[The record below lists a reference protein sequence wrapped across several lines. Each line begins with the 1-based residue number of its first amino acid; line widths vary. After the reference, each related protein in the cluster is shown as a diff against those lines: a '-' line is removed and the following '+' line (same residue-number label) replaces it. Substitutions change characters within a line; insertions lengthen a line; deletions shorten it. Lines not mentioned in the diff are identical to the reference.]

1 MIFKLNIWLRAI
13 RFRFLAA
20 SAIAVTC
27 GLALTI
33 WYQPQN
39 FSIIYAFLT
48 YIGIFCLHSSVDLL
62 NDYWD
67 FKRGIDLRTK
77 KTKFSGG
84 TGVLPQGLL
93 KPSHVYFAGMALL
106 VIGLMIGGIFVYFK
120 GFVIAI
126 ILLFAALSIVLYS
139 SKLVNWGLGELFVG
153 AKGALIVVG
162 TFYVQ
167 NTSISLE
174 SVTLGIIIGLLSS
187 LVLFINSIP
196 DIIPDR
202 QMGRKTLAIMMENRS
217 NRFILAFTVGMSV
230 GIYFLTIG
238 FFSTLINSY
247 ISLIPCLLLI
257 PYIGQ
262 MLFRFKNFLYDF
274 KRLNGDYYIR
284 IMANTVLFSRFY
296 GISLIVGIILAFF
309 LPDMGHSKV
318 N

>member
-1 MIFKLNIWLRAI
+1 MIFKLDVWLRAI

-27 GLALTI
+27 GLALAI

-39 FSIIYAFLT
+39 VSLIYAILT

-93 KPSHVYFAGMALL
+93 KPRHVYLAGIFFLIL
-106 VIGLMIGGIFVYFK
+106 GLMIGGIFVYFK

-153 AKGALIVVG
+153 AKGALIVIG

-167 NTSISLE
+167 NSSITLE
-174 SVTLGIIIGLLSS
+174 SVVLGIIIGLLSS

-196 DIIPDR
+196 DIVPDR
-202 QMGRKTLAIMMENRS
+202 QMGRKTLAIMIDKRS
-217 NRFILAFTVGMSV
+217 NRFILAFVVGMNI
-230 GIYFLTIG
+230 GIYLLTIG
-238 FFSTLINSY
+238 FFSTLINSDFS
-247 ISLIPCLLLI
+247 IIPCILLI
-257 PYIGQ
+257 PYIGL
-262 MLFRFKNFLYDF
+262 MLNRFNNFLYNF
-274 KRLNGDYYIR
+274 KRLNNDYYVR

-296 GISLIVGIILAFF
+296 GISLIVGITFAF
-309 LPDMGHSKV
+309 LYQT
-318 N
+318 

>member
-1 MIFKLNIWLRAI
+1 MIFKLDIWLRAI

-39 FSIIYAFLT
+39 FSLTYSVLT

-67 FKRGIDLRTK
+67 FNRGIDLRTK

-93 KPSHVYFAGMALL
+93 KPRHVYFAGMSFLIL
-106 VIGLMIGGIFVYFK
+106 GLIIGCIFVYFK

-139 SKLVNWGLGELFVG
+139 SKLVNLGLGELFVG
-153 AKGALIVVG
+153 TKGALIVVG

-167 NTSISLE
+167 TTIISLE
-174 SVTLGIIIGLLSS
+174 SILLGSIIGVLSS

-196 DIIPDR
+196 DIVPDR
-202 QMGRKTLAIMMENRS
+202 QMGRKTLAIIFEKRS
-217 NRFILAFTVGMSV
+217 NQFILMFTIGLIV
-230 GIYFLTIG
+230 GIYLLTLG
-238 FFSTLINSY
+238 FFTTLINSFF
-247 ISLIPCLLLI
+247 SVIPCILLI
-257 PYIGQ
+257 PYIG
-262 MLFRFKNFLYDF
+262 LVLYRFKNFLYKF
-274 KRLNGDYYIR
+274 KRNNDDYYIN

-296 GISLIVGIILAFF
+296 GISLIVGIIFAF
-309 LPDMGHSKV
+309 LYQT
-318 N
+318 

>member
-1 MIFKLNIWLRAI
+1 MIFKLEIWLRAI

-33 WYQPQN
+33 WHQPQN
-39 FSIIYAFLT
+39 FSLIYAVLT
-48 YIGIFCLHSSVDLL
+48 YLGIFCLHSSVDLL

-84 TGVLPQGLL
+84 TGVLPEGLL
-93 KPSHVYFAGMALL
+93 QPRHVYFAGISLL
-106 VIGLMIGGIFVYFK
+106 ILGLLIGGIFVYFK
-120 GFVIAI
+120 GFVIAV

-167 NTSISLE
+167 NTSIGLE
-174 SVTLGIIIGLLSS
+174 SVLLGIIIGLLSS
-187 LVLFINSIP
+187 LVLFINSVP

-202 QMGRKTLAIMMENRS
+202 QMGRKTLAIMMENKS
-217 NRFILAFTVGMSV
+217 NLFIFVFTVGITL
-230 GIYFLTIG
+230 GIYLLTIY
-238 FFSTLINSY
+238 FFSTLMYSY
-247 ISLIPCLLLI
+247 FSIIPCLLLI
-257 PYIGQ
+257 PYIGL
-262 MLFRFKNFLYDF
+262 MLYRFKNFLYKF
-274 KRLNGDYYIR
+274 KRLSNEYYIT

-296 GISLIVGIILAFF
+296 GISLIVGIIFAF
-309 LPDMGHSKV
+309 LYKT
-318 N
+318 

>member
-1 MIFKLNIWLRAI
+1 MIFKLDIWLRAI

-39 FSIIYAFLT
+39 LSLFYAILT

-93 KPSHVYFAGMALL
+93 KPRQVYLAGISFLIL
-106 VIGLMIGGIFVYFK
+106 GLMIGGIFVYFK

-167 NTSISLE
+167 NSSITLE
-174 SVTLGIIIGLLSS
+174 SIVLGIIIGMLSS

-196 DIIPDR
+196 DIVPDR
-202 QMGRKTLAIMMENRS
+202 QMGRKTLAIMIDKRS
-217 NRFILAFTVGMSV
+217 NRFILIFVFGINV
-230 GIYFLTIG
+230 GIYLLTIG

-247 ISLIPCLLLI
+247 FSIIPCILLM
-257 PYIGQ
+257 PYLGL
-262 MLFRFKNFLYDF
+262 MLYRFKNFLYNF
-274 KRLNGDYYIR
+274 KRLDN
-284 IMANTVLFSRFY
+284 
-296 GISLIVGIILAFF
+296 
-309 LPDMGHSKV
+309 
-318 N
+318 

>member
-1 MIFKLNIWLRAI
+1 MIFKLDVWLRAI

-39 FSIIYAFLT
+39 FSLIYAILT

-93 KPSHVYFAGMALL
+93 KPRHVYLAGISFLIL
-106 VIGLMIGGIFVYFK
+106 GLMIGGILVFFK

-126 ILLFAALSIVLYS
+126 ILLFAGLSIILYS

-167 NTSISLE
+167 NSSITIE
-174 SVTLGIIIGLLSS
+174 SFVLGIIIGLLSS

-196 DIIPDR
+196 DIVPDR
-202 QMGRKTLAIMMENRS
+202 QMGRKTLAIMIDKRS
-217 NRFILAFTVGMSV
+217 NRFILLFVVGINV
-230 GIYFLTIG
+230 GIYLLTIG
-238 FFSTLINSY
+238 FFSTLVNSY
-247 ISLIPCLLLI
+247 FSIIPCILLI
-257 PYIGQ
+257 PYIGL
-262 MLFRFKNFLYDF
+262 MLYRFKNFLYNLE
-274 KRLNGDYYIR
+274 RLNNDYYIR
-284 IMANTVLFSRFY
+284 IMANTVLFSRFF
-296 GISLIVGIILAFF
+296 GISLIVGITFAF
-309 LPDMGHSKV
+309 LYQT
-318 N
+318 

>member
-1 MIFKLNIWLRAI
+1 MIFKLDIWLRAI

-39 FSIIYAFLT
+39 LSLFYAILT

-93 KPSHVYFAGMALL
+93 KPRQVYLAGISFLIL
-106 VIGLMIGGIFVYFK
+106 GLMIGGIFVYFK

-153 AKGALIVVG
+153 TKGALIVIG

-167 NTSISLE
+167 NSSITLE
-174 SVTLGIIIGLLSS
+174 SIVLGIIIGLLSS
-187 LVLFINSIP
+187 LVLFVNSIP
-196 DIIPDR
+196 DIVPDR
-202 QMGRKTLAIMMENRS
+202 QMGRKTLAIMIDKRS
-217 NRFILAFTVGMSV
+217 NRFILIFVFGINV
-230 GIYFLTIG
+230 GIYLLTIG
-238 FFSTLINSY
+238 FFSILINSY
-247 ISLIPCLLLI
+247 
-257 PYIGQ
+257 
-262 MLFRFKNFLYDF
+262 F
-274 KRLNGDYYIR
+274 
-284 IMANTVLFSRFY
+284 
-296 GISLIVGIILAFF
+296 
-309 LPDMGHSKV
+309 
-318 N
+318 

>member
-1 MIFKLNIWLRAI
+1 MIFKLDIWLRAI
-13 RFRFLAA
+13 RFRFLTA

-27 GLALTI
+27 GLSLTI

-39 FSIIYAFLT
+39 FSLISSVLT

-93 KPSHVYFAGMALL
+93 KPSHVYFAGISFLIL
-106 VIGLMIGGIFVYFK
+106 GLIIGGIFVYFK

-139 SKLVNWGLGELFVG
+139 SKLVNLGLGELFVG

-167 NTSISLE
+167 NTVISLE
-174 SVTLGIIIGLLSS
+174 SIILGSIIGLLSS

-196 DIIPDR
+196 DIVPDR
-202 QMGRKTLAIMMENRS
+202 QMGRKTLAIIFEKRS
-217 NRFILAFTVGMSV
+217 NLFILMFTIGLIV
-230 GIYFLTIG
+230 GIYLLTLG
-238 FFSTLINSY
+238 FFTTLINSFFT
-247 ISLIPCLLLI
+247 IIPCILLI
-257 PYIGQ
+257 PYIG
-262 MLFRFKNFLYDF
+262 LILYRFKNFLYKF
-274 KRLNGDYYIR
+274 KRLNDDYYIN

-296 GISLIVGIILAFF
+296 GISLIVDIIFAF
-309 LPDMGHSKV
+309 LYPT
-318 N
+318 

>member
-1 MIFKLNIWLRAI
+1 MIFKLDVWLRAI

-27 GLALTI
+27 GLALAI

-39 FSIIYAFLT
+39 VSLIYAILT

-93 KPSHVYFAGMALL
+93 KPRHVYLAGIFFLIL
-106 VIGLMIGGIFVYFK
+106 GLMIGGIFVYFK

-153 AKGALIVVG
+153 AKGALIVIG

-167 NTSISLE
+167 NSSITLE
-174 SVTLGIIIGLLSS
+174 SVVLGIIIGLLSS

-196 DIIPDR
+196 DIVPDR
-202 QMGRKTLAIMMENRS
+202 QMGRKTLAIMIDKRS
-217 NRFILAFTVGMSV
+217 NRFILAFVV
-230 GIYFLTIG
+230 GINIGIYLLTIG

-247 ISLIPCLLLI
+247 FSIIPCILLI
-257 PYIGQ
+257 PYIGL
-262 MLFRFKNFLYDF
+262 MLNRFKNFLYNF
-274 KRLNGDYYIR
+274 KRLNNDYYVR

-296 GISLIVGIILAFF
+296 GISLIVGITFAF
-309 LPDMGHSKV
+309 LYQT
-318 N
+318 

>member
-1 MIFKLNIWLRAI
+1 MILKLNIWLRAI

-33 WYQPQN
+33 WYQPQD
-39 FSIIYAFLT
+39 FSSIYAILT

-84 TGVLPQGLL
+84 TGVLPEGLL
-93 KPSHVYFAGMALL
+93 KPRQVYLAGIFFLIL
-106 VIGLMIGGIFVYFK
+106 GLIIGGIFVYFK
-120 GFVIAI
+120 GFIIAI

-139 SKLVNWGLGELFVG
+139 SKLVNWGLGELFVA

-167 NTSISLE
+167 NSSITLE
-174 SVTLGIIIGLLSS
+174 SVVLGIIIGLLSS
-187 LVLFINSIP
+187 LVLFVNSIP
-196 DIIPDR
+196 DIVPDR
-202 QMGRKTLAIMMENRS
+202 QMGRKTLAIMINERS
-217 NRFILAFTVGMSV
+217 NRFILMIVISINV
-230 GIYFLTIG
+230 GIYLLTIG
-238 FFSTLINSY
+238 FFSTLINSSFS
-247 ISLIPCLLLI
+247 IIPCILLI
-257 PYIGQ
+257 PYIGL
-262 MLFRFKNFLYDF
+262 MLYRFKNFLYNF
-274 KRLNGDYYIR
+274 NRLNDDYYIR

-296 GISLIVGIILAFF
+296 GISLIIGITFAF
-309 LPDMGHSKV
+309 LYQR
-318 N
+318 

>member
-1 MIFKLNIWLRAI
+1 MIFKLDVWLRAI

-27 GLALTI
+27 GLALAI
-33 WYQPQN
+33 WYQPQD
-39 FSIIYAFLT
+39 FSLIYAILT

-93 KPSHVYFAGMALL
+93 KPRHVYLAGIFFLIL
-106 VIGLMIGGIFVYFK
+106 GLMIGSIFVYFK

-139 SKLVNWGLGELFVG
+139 SKLVNWGLGELFVA

-167 NTSISLE
+167 NSSITLE
-174 SVTLGIIIGLLSS
+174 SVVLGIIIGLLSS

-196 DIIPDR
+196 DIVPDR
-202 QMGRKTLAIMMENRS
+202 QMGRKTLAIMIDKRS
-217 NRFILAFTVGMSV
+217 NRFILLFVVGINV
-230 GIYFLTIG
+230 GIYLLTIG
-238 FFSTLINSY
+238 FFTNLINSY
-247 ISLIPCLLLI
+247 FSIIPCILLI
-257 PYIGQ
+257 PYIGL
-262 MLFRFKNFLYDF
+262 MLYRFKNFLYNF
-274 KRLNGDYYIR
+274 KRLNYDYYIR
-284 IMANTVLFSRFY
+284 IMANTVLFSRFF
-296 GISLIVGIILAFF
+296 GISLIVGITFAF
-309 LPDMGHSKV
+309 LYQT
-318 N
+318 

>member
-1 MIFKLNIWLRAI
+1 MIFKLDVWLRAI

-27 GLALTI
+27 GLALAI

-39 FSIIYAFLT
+39 VSLIYAILT

-93 KPSHVYFAGMALL
+93 KPRHVYLAGIFFLIL
-106 VIGLMIGGIFVYFK
+106 GLMIGGIFVYFK

-153 AKGALIVVG
+153 AKGALIVIG

-167 NTSISLE
+167 NSSITLE
-174 SVTLGIIIGLLSS
+174 SVVLGIITGLLSS

-196 DIIPDR
+196 DIVPDR
-202 QMGRKTLAIMMENRS
+202 QMGRKTLAIMIDKRS
-217 NRFILAFTVGMSV
+217 NRFILAFVVGMNI
-230 GIYFLTIG
+230 GIYLLTIG

-247 ISLIPCLLLI
+247 FSIIPCILLI
-257 PYIGQ
+257 PYIGL
-262 MLFRFKNFLYDF
+262 MLYRFKNFLYNF
-274 KRLNGDYYIR
+274 KRLNNDYYIR

-296 GISLIVGIILAFF
+296 GISLIVGITFAF
-309 LPDMGHSKV
+309 LYQT
-318 N
+318 

>member
-1 MIFKLNIWLRAI
+1 MIFKLDVWLRAI

-39 FSIIYAFLT
+39 FSLIYAILT

-84 TGVLPQGLL
+84 TGVLPEGLL
-93 KPSHVYFAGMALL
+93 KPRHVYLAGISFLIL
-106 VIGLMIGGIFVYFK
+106 GLMIGGIFVFFK

-126 ILLFAALSIVLYS
+126 ILLFAGLSIVLYS

-167 NTSISLE
+167 NSSITIE
-174 SVTLGIIIGLLSS
+174 SFVLGIIIGLLSS

-196 DIIPDR
+196 DIVPDR
-202 QMGRKTLAIMMENRS
+202 QMGRKTLAIMIDKRS
-217 NRFILAFTVGMSV
+217 NRFILLFVVGINV
-230 GIYFLTIG
+230 GIYLLTIG

-247 ISLIPCLLLI
+247 FSIIPCILLI
-257 PYIGQ
+257 PYIGL
-262 MLFRFKNFLYDF
+262 MLYRFKNFLYNL
-274 KRLNGDYYIR
+274 KRLSDDYYIR
-284 IMANTVLFSRFY
+284 IMANTVLFSRFF
-296 GISLIVGIILAFF
+296 GISLIVGITFAF
-309 LPDMGHSKV
+309 LYQT
-318 N
+318 

>member
-1 MIFKLNIWLRAI
+1 MIFKLDVWLRAI

-27 GLALTI
+27 GLALAI
-33 WYQPQN
+33 WYQPQ
-39 FSIIYAFLT
+39 SVSLIYAILT

-93 KPSHVYFAGMALL
+93 KPRHVYLAGIFFLIL
-106 VIGLMIGGIFVYFK
+106 GLMIGGIFVYFK

-153 AKGALIVVG
+153 AKGALIVIG

-167 NTSISLE
+167 NSSITLE
-174 SVTLGIIIGLLSS
+174 SVVLGIIIGLLSS

-196 DIIPDR
+196 DIVPDR
-202 QMGRKTLAIMMENRS
+202 QMGRKTLAIMIDKRS
-217 NRFILAFTVGMSV
+217 NRFILAFVVGMNI
-230 GIYFLTIG
+230 GIYLLTIG

-247 ISLIPCLLLI
+247 FSIIPCILLI
-257 PYIGQ
+257 PYIGL
-262 MLFRFKNFLYDF
+262 MLNRFKNFLYNF
-274 KRLNGDYYIR
+274 KRLNNDYYVR

-296 GISLIVGIILAFF
+296 GISLIVGITFAF
-309 LPDMGHSKV
+309 LYQT
-318 N
+318 